1 MTVAVQKG
9 LANMKNSLSALG
21 FDTVYYGEYT
31 HPVDAIVYKGISS
44 EIMMKSEP
52 VSAGSVF
59 LVDCTNKT
67 PAEVADILNRKLYT
81 PLF

>member
-1 MTVAVQKG
+1 MTVAVQKC
-9 LANMKNSLSALG
+9 LTQMKDSLSALG
-21 FDTVYYGEYT
+21 FETVYYGEYKRAI
-31 HPVDAIVYKGISS
+31 DAIVYNGISS

-52 VSAGSVF
+52 SYSGSVL